1 MVKNDIID
9 ELKKHEPELRQ
20 KGVNHVALFGSYARG
35 QQRPFSDIDILIE
48 LNPNDEID
56 IFSYVALKEQIA
68 NFFGCPVDFVHK
80 AALKKEVRG
89 YVEKEMTYAF

>member
-35 QQRPFSDIDILIE
+35 QQGPFSDIDILIE
-48 LNPNDEID
+48 LNPNDEIT
-56 IFSYVALKEQIA
+56 
-68 NFFGCPVDFVHK
+68 G
-80 AALKKEVRG
+80 VR
-89 YVEKEMTYAF
+89 